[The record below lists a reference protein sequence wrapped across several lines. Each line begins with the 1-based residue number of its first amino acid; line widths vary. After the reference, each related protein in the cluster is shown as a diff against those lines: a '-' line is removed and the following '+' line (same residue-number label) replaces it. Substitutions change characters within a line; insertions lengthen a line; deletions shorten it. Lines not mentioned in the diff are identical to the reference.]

1 MFDNLKNKNMSLM
14 EPNWIWR
21 RFNNL
26 EVGEYALIC
35 IGSTYPTKDCLQ
47 LINNLPLYLKNTVHE
62 ELEMIKI
69 ANKPNNT
76 PLRIVPISTTQLHRE
91 SWWYKK
97 IWAWLIGLGEALLRN
112 DDKIKLLSQ
121 WKIEYLN
128 EEGVCRSVTSN
139 AW

>member
-47 LINNLPLYLKNTVHE
+47 LINNLPLYLKNTLHE

-76 PLRIVPISTTQLHRE
+76 PLRIVSISTTQLHWE
-91 SWWYKK
+91 SWWDKK
-97 IWAWLIGLGEALLRN
+97 IWAWLTGLGEALLRN

-139 AW
+139 AR